1 MREAVKR
8 ARWLALTLFIVCVG
22 ALSYPAPS
30 AHSGPDVGPSFALQD
45 GSTAVVVP
53 TSSWTATLFAGDAS
67 SPPRARRSGGRAS
80 PRVTSPA
87 HGVRGPSTPE
97 IEPERSSA
105 SLLGL
110 HAAPA
115 NAPPHA

>member
-8 ARWLALTLFIVCVG
+8 ARWLALTLFITCVG

-30 AHSGPDVGPSFALQD
+30 DYPASDVESSFALQD
-45 GSTAVVVP
+45 GATAVVVP
-53 TSSWTATLFAGDAS
+53 TSSWTATLHVGDTS
-67 SPPRARRSGGRAS
+67 SPPRSRRSGGRMA
-80 PRVTSPA
+80 PRPTSSA
-87 HGVRGPSTPE
+87 YGIRGPSVPE
-97 IEPERSSA
+97 LEPVRSSA

-115 NAPPHA
+115 NAPPQA

>member
-8 ARWLALTLFIVCVG
+8 ARWMALTLSIICVG

-30 AHSGPDVGPSFALQD
+30 AHIGPDAGPSFVLQD

-53 TSSWTATLFAGDAS
+53 TSSWTTTLHAGDKS
-67 SPPRARRSGGRAS
+67 SPPRVRRSGGRSVRRPSLAAD
-80 PRVTSPA
+80 R
-87 HGVRGPSTPE
+87 VRGPSAPE
-97 IEPERSSA
+97 LVPVRSSA

-110 HAAPA
+110 NAAPA
-115 NAPPHA
+115 NAPPRA

>member
-8 ARWLALTLFIVCVG
+8 ARWMALTLVMVCVG

-45 GSTAVVVP
+45 GGTAVVVP
-53 TSSWTATLFAGDAS
+53 TSSWTVILSAGDAS
-67 SPPRARRSGGRAS
+67 SPPRVRRSGGRAA
-80 PRVTSPA
+80 PRPTSPA

-97 IEPERSSA
+97 AEPVRSSG

-110 HAAPA
+110 DAAPA

>member
-8 ARWLALTLFIVCVG
+8 ARWMALTLFIVCVG

-30 AHSGPDVGPSFALQD
+30 AHSGPDVGPSFVLQD

-53 TSSWTATLFAGDAS
+53 TSSWTATLYAGDTS
-67 SPPRARRSGGRAS
+67 SSPRARRSGGRTA
-80 PRVTSPA
+80 PWPAWPA
-87 HGVRGPSTPE
+87 HTVRGPSVPE
-97 IEPERSSA
+97 REPVRSSA